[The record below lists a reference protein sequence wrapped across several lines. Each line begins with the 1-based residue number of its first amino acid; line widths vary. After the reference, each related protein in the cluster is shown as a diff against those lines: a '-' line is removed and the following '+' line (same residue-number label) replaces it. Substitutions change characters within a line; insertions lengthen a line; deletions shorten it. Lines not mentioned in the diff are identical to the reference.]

1 VQVDFSPEPTAEERA
16 ALLRALDGLDD
27 GRSAAASAWWETGIR
42 GAVEDEPDLSA
53 LD

>member
-1 VQVDFSPEPTAEERA
+1 VQADFSPEPTAEECA

-27 GRSAAASAWWETGIR
+27 GRKAVSAWWETGIR
-42 GAVEDEPDLSA
+42 EAVEDDPELSA